1 MHSLLFVFIL
11 MEKMDS
17 APQDDD
23 GGAHLSESDESLV
36 ARAKASEHGWLK
48 WPESNS
54 PPLRLTKNMVL
65 SPTNQPTPD
74 AFFHRSGLP
83 GEQMDVSLI
92 AEATNRRKA
101 AADWISVTCNVN
113 VPVASVAEFIDSLK
127 SGHTLNDL
135 LSIICQPVPKPEVR
149 ECSNAATRAASNKYP
164 D

>member
-1 MHSLLFVFIL
+1 
-11 MEKMDS
+11 MDS

-23 GGAHLSESDESLV
+23 SDFALVGATHNLSEAEEGAATGL
-36 ARAKASEHGWLK
+36 ANASEHGWLK

-83 GEQMDVSLI
+83 GEQVDVSLI

-135 LSIICQPVPKPEVR
+135 LSIICKPVPKPEVR
-149 ECSNAATRAASNKYP
+149 ECSNAATRTASNKYP